1 MYIIVR
7 EVTNYTNEQ
16 LLLLQLLGRRV
27 APPQF
32 SFPLAPS
39 HRFPLDMNVT
49 LESWAF
55 SLRVRFNKLEAC
67 NVAAS
72 VRSRLERPVE

>member
-16 LLLLQLLGRRV
+16 LLLLQLPYYTTAAGGSSTVQTL
-27 APPQF
+27 PHL
-32 SFPLAPS
+32 PLAV
-39 HRFPLDMNVT
+39 RFPLDLIIA

-55 SLRVRFNKLEAC
+55 SLVRPIQQARG
-67 NVAAS
+67 V
-72 VRSRLERPVE
+72 